1 MLSTLLQLVSR
12 KPAAYERA
20 FVKEVRTRRRP
31 PRNRQVERVLVICWC
46 AIAVKTAGILWAFK
60 RYHIPINPL
69 WVILPTF
76 AFAGLCTLVYV
87 LRD

>member
-1 MLSTLLQLVSR
+1 M
-12 KPAAYERA
+12 
-20 FVKEVRTRRRP
+20 
-31 PRNRQVERVLVICWC
+31 ICWC